1 MLAGGTAHAYTAL
14 NNTVD
19 LAVSLP
25 GSPFLIIFLYITES
39 RFIRQCTNGSCTESL
54 ALTENNLRI
63 VMGLTLIF
71 TGEIEVNIRLFI
83 SFKSKEG
90 FKRNIMAFF

>member
-1 MLAGGTAHAYTAL
+1 MLTGGTAHAYTAL

-63 VMGLTLIF
+63 VMGLTLVL
-71 TGEIEVNIRLFI
+71 TGVSLSRYQAPYLP
-83 SFKSKEG
+83 
-90 FKRNIMAFF
+90 